1 MQFASCLY
9 VLFAT
14 LPENNVMNWGWAKK
28 LLIERS
34 EKAKMR
40 AEVLRELQAEQPALP
55 ALPEVVQP
63 PAPAPA
69 LLDGVA

>member
-1 MQFASCLY
+1 MPSCVYMVYQSLA
-9 VLFAT
+9 VDSALD
-14 LPENNVMNWGWAKK
+14 WDWAKK

-55 ALPEVVQP
+55 EVVQP
-63 PAPAPA
+63 PAPA

>member
-1 MQFASCLY
+1 MVYQSLAVDSALD
-9 VLFAT
+9 
-14 LPENNVMNWGWAKK
+14 WDWAKK

-63 PAPAPA
+63 PAPA